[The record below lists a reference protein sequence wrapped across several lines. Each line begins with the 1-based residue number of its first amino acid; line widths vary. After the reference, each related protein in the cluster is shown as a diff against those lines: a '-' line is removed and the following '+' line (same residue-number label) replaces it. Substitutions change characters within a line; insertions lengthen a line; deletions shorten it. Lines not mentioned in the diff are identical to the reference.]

1 MSFQLQ
7 INRPS
12 DNEFQKNKYSVV
24 RNAINY
30 ELANFCY
37 NYFHMK
43 RSVISYLYKTNYCPE
58 NDFCGTFTKDTM
70 APNTYCI
77 YADGVFETLLMKV
90 LPLMEKETGYKLYP
104 TYTYARLY
112 ENGAVLPRHKD
123 RESCEISCTMNLG
136 GDMWPIFIDGTGESN
151 KKGTKVELKP
161 GDMLVYSGVELEH
174 WREKFEGKEC
184 GQVFLHYNRVDG
196 PYDKIFDGRPMLGVP
211 NADYNFTRST
221 EGK

>member
-7 INRPS
+7 INKPE
-12 DNEFQKNKYSVV
+12 DNFFQKNKYSIIK
-24 RNAINY
+24 NAINY

-43 RSVISYLYKTNYCPE
+43 RSVIAHLYKINYCPE

-90 LPLMEKETGYKLYP
+90 LPLMEKETGLELIP

-112 ENGAVLPRHKD
+112 EKGAVLPKHKD
-123 RESCEISCTMNLG
+123 RESCEVSCTMNLG
-136 GDMWPIFIDGTGESN
+136 GDLWPIFIE
-151 KKGTKVELKP
+151 GTKVDLLP
-161 GDMLVYSGVELEH
+161 GDMLIYSGVELEH
-174 WREKFEGKEC
+174 WREQFQGNEC
-184 GQVFLHYNRVDG
+184 AQVFLHYNRKNG
-196 PYDKIFDGRPMLGVP
+196 RYNKLYDGRPMLGVP
-211 NADYNFTRST
+211 NSDYNFTTTT